1 MQSNSL
7 LFILQALKFFFRKNE
22 VLVWILKKTA
32 LIFVSKKQRN
42 VPDNLQYDAYDD
54 VENFRSALYCL
65 ILKRYKL
72 QKAAANRSG
81 FFYAINCSFPRR
93 RKSRIIKKVSKN

>member
-1 MQSNSL
+1 
-7 LFILQALKFFFRKNE
+7 
-22 VLVWILKKTA
+22 
-32 LIFVSKKQRN
+32 
-42 VPDNLQYDAYDD
+42 LQYDAYDD

-81 FFYAINCSFPRR
+81 FFYAINCHFREGGNPE
-93 RKSRIIKKVSKN
+93 K